1 MSEESGGEKAQNKT
15 NKDSAEKKGQNKIEM
30 NKLKGENQGSNSSDS
45 TDSSSSN
52 QGLEYT
58 LFLILILLLLGNQK
72 SFNEQFRFLNEQ
84 TQEIKKFLNAFEATA
99 EGLKTTIMTPQ
110 QIFEN
115 D

>member
-1 MSEESGGEKAQNKT
+1 MSEEPGGEKTQNKT
-15 NKDSAEKKGQNKIEM
+15 GNSKDFAETKGQN
-30 NKLKGENQGSNSSDS
+30 NENQGSNSSDS